1 MHIKSKQVVSRNVN
15 NIGWIEEVF
24 TFETGQKATF
34 HTHTHS
40 TKCFNGIGKDIT
52 DTDIGKQMIKAIE
65 QFDDAEHDAI
75 WRLQHAQT
83 N

>member
-1 MHIKSKQVVSRNVN
+1 MHIKSMTLEHVNAGNVGWVEQV
-15 NIGWIEEVF
+15 F
-24 TFETGQKATF
+24 KFETGQIARF
-34 HTHTHS
+34 HTHTHA

-52 DTDIGKQMIKAIE
+52 ETEIGKKMIKAIE

-75 WRLQHAQT
+75 WRLQHPQA